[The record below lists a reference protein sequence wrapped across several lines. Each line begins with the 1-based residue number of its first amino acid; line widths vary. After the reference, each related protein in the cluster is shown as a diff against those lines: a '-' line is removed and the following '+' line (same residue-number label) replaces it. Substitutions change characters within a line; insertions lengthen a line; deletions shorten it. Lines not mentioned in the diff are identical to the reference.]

1 MKFKQ
6 RKLKTKA
13 SIDMTPMLDVVFQ
26 LIIFFLVSTTFAIL
40 PGISVKLPE
49 SETSENTS
57 NLGIT
62 ITAEKNGN
70 IYFNDK
76 KVNFETLS
84 FELNSFDVK
93 SIKKEEF
100 PVTLEADSDVKN
112 GTIVQIF
119 DIIRKNGY
127 ASVNLRTAEK
137 KRKKVNETRRN

>member
-40 PGISVKLPE
+40 PGIFVKLPE

-137 KRKKVNETRRN
+137 KR